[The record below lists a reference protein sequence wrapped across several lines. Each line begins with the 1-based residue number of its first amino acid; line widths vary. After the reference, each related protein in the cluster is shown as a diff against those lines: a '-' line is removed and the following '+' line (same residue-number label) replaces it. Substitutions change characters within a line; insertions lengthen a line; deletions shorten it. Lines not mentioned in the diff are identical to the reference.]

1 MTSCFLPANILLPN
15 KNIDMKKWAVIACD
29 QYTSQPEYWEEVKE
43 FVGASESTLNLIYPE
58 AFLEEN
64 NSKTDSICKCMKDYL
79 RKGIINEDI
88 LNCFILVE
96 RQVNQGIRIGLIG
109 VIDLEQYDYNIGSEK
124 LIRAT
129 EGTVLSRIPPRVAI
143 RSNAVLECPH
153 VMVLIDDPKKKL
165 IEPVVAQK
173 AHLRKLYDF
182 DLMFGGGNIKGSAIE
197 GEMAI
202 SLISTISKMQKESN
216 NFFLA
221 VGDGN
226 HSLATAKTCWDKI
239 KSNLT
244 KEEMSNHPARFSMV
258 EVINLHDPSLLFEP
272 IHRIIYNCESD
283 SFLEAFNKFIL
294 NNGLTTTPGDQVAF
308 IDSSGTIGAFSI
320 NGLGNLLPIDIIQR
334 FLDLFATENE
344 AQIDYIHGDT
354 HVMNLVKNK
363 KAVGILLNS
372 IDKHSLFPA
381 IEAGG
386 VLPRKT
392 FSIGE
397 ADEKKFYV
405 ECRKITIE

>member
-1 MTSCFLPANILLPN
+1 
-15 KNIDMKKWAVIACD
+15 
-29 QYTSQPEYWEEVKE
+29 
-43 FVGASESTLNLIYPE
+43 
-58 AFLEEN
+58 
-64 NSKTDSICKCMKDYL
+64 
-79 RKGIINEDI
+79 
-88 LNCFILVE
+88 
-96 RQVNQGIRIGLIG
+96 
-109 VIDLEQYDYNIGSEK
+109 
-124 LIRAT
+124 
-129 EGTVLSRIPPRVAI
+129 
-143 RSNAVLECPH
+143 
-153 VMVLIDDPKKKL
+153 
-165 IEPVVAQK
+165 
-173 AHLRKLYDF
+173 
-182 DLMFGGGNIKGSAIE
+182 
-197 GEMAI
+197 
-202 SLISTISKMQKESN
+202 
-216 NFFLA
+216 
-221 VGDGN
+221 
-226 HSLATAKTCWDKI
+226 
-239 KSNLT
+239 
-244 KEEMSNHPARFSMV
+244 MSNHPARFSMV